1 MRLQKQIKAI
11 AYIRVSSEKQV
22 ENYSLDFQDRI
33 LKRYAETNNIKL
45 VKVFREEGYSA
56 TNTNRPAYKEMIKYL
71 EENDVDVIL
80 VHKLDGLHRD
90 EINMFNDLKR
100 FRESKIKV
108 IAVAD
113 GIDTSDD
120 SAGLATAMLAA
131 IGANFSRNLSR
142 ETRKGLTSAAENCL
156 HTGGKPPYGFKLD
169 RETMLLEIDE
179 TTAPAVRKMFE
190 LYADGF
196 GTSDIIKWL
205 KEHGYKTAKG
215 NNFKANALNEIFH
228 NEKYRGCYTW
238 DKALAKDSDGH
249 RNTHG
254 RKDEYIKIEGGCPA
268 IVSEEIFNKVQDRL
282 KENANKANN
291 RTPDRYYPLT
301 GIIFCDCGS
310 PMCGSVSYS
319 KGIRYHKYNCIKKC
333 GNKPIRA
340 EYLESFVINA
350 ISNCIFSEPNK
361 ELLLS
366 GLNNLS
372 NSTKLESDKEY
383 QQLRSKLSGLETSH
397 ENLLKALEK
406 GKASNAI
413 MNRLERIEQQK
424 KQTDF
429 KIQNLTRDTHT
440 FTEYDLQLIQNR
452 FSGFL
457 QVRNS
462 INNKYFLR
470 SVIDKIEVSEEQI
483 KISLKGGISI
493 NKSTKIIMKGN
504 DNMLRNIVRTETR
517 VVEGILLAVG
527 SAEENGFIS
536 VKMALSTES
545 AWSFGT
551 ILNITI
557 PEEYLYGMAVEAD
570 MDVFE
575 LVGAAINVKVT
586 FDNEKISNIDDIS
599 IK

>member
-45 VKVFREEGYSA
+45 VRVFREEGYSA

-71 EENDVDVIL
+71 EENDIDVIL
-80 VHKLDGLHRD
+80 VHKLDRLHRD
-90 EINMFNDLKR
+90 ETNMFNDLKR

-215 NNFKANALNEIFH
+215 NDFKANALNEIFH
-228 NEKYRGCYTW
+228 NEKYRVCYTW
-238 DKALAKDSDGH
+238 DKALAKDADGH

-291 RTPDRYYPLT
+291 RTPDRYYPLM
-301 GIIFCDCGS
+301 GIIFCNCGS
-310 PMCGSVSYS
+310 PMCGSISYS
-319 KGIRYHKYNCIKKC
+319 KGRRYHKYNCIKKC

-340 EYLESFVINA
+340 EYIELFVINA
-350 ISNCIFSEPNK
+350 ISTCIFSEPNK

-372 NSTKLESDKEY
+372 NNTKLEADKEY

-424 KQTDF
+424 KQTNF

-452 FSGFL
+452 FNEFL
-457 QVRNS
+457 QFRNS

-470 SVIDKIEVSEEQI
+470 SVIDKIEVGEEQI

-493 NKSTKIIMKGN
+493 NKSTKILMKGN
-504 DNMLRNIVRTETR
+504 DDMLRNIVRTDAR
-517 VVEGILLAVG
+517 VVEGILLAIG
-527 SAEENGFIS
+527 SAEENSFIL

-551 ILNITI
+551 ILDITI
-557 PEEYLYGMAVEAD
+557 PEEYLYRMAVEAD
-570 MDVFE
+570 MDIFE
-575 LVGAAINVKVT
+575 LVGAAINVMIT
-586 FDNEKISNIDDIS
+586 LNNEKISNIDDIS
-599 IK
+599 MK

>member
-45 VKVFREEGYSA
+45 VSVFREEGYYA

-71 EENDVDVIL
+71 EENDIDVIL
-80 VHKLDGLHRD
+80 VHKLDRLHRD
-90 EINMFNDLKR
+90 ETNIFNDLKR

-215 NNFKANALNEIFH
+215 NDFKANALNEIFH

-238 DKALAKDSDGH
+238 DKVLAKDADGH

-291 RTPDRYYPLT
+291 RTPDRYYSLT
-301 GIIFCDCGS
+301 GIIFCNCGS
-310 PMCGSVSYS
+310 PMCGSISYS
-319 KGIRYHKYNCIKKC
+319 KGRRYHKYNCIKKC

-340 EYLESFVINA
+340 EYIELFVINA
-350 ISNCIFSEPNK
+350 ISTCIFSEPNK

-372 NSTKLESDKEY
+372 NNTKLESDKEY

-413 MNRLERIEQQK
+413 MNRLERIEQEK
-424 KQTDF
+424 KQTNF

-452 FSGFL
+452 FNEFL
-457 QVRNS
+457 QFRNS

-470 SVIDKIEVSEEQI
+470 SVIDKIEVGEEQI

-493 NKSTKIIMKGN
+493 NKSTKILMRGN
-504 DNMLRNIVRTETR
+504 DDMLRNIVRTEAR
-517 VVEGILLAVG
+517 VVEGILLAIG
-527 SAEENGFIS
+527 SAEKNGFIS
-536 VKMALSTES
+536 VKMTLSTES

-551 ILNITI
+551 ILDITI
-557 PEEYLYGMAVEAD
+557 PEKYLYGMAAEVD

-575 LVGAAINVKVT
+575 LVGAAINVT
-586 FDNEKISNIDDIS
+586 ITLNNDKISNIDDIS
-599 IK
+599 MK

>member
-45 VKVFREEGYSA
+45 VRVFREEGYSA

-71 EENDVDVIL
+71 EENGIDVIL
-80 VHKLDGLHRD
+80 VHKLDRLHRD
-90 EINMFNDLKR
+90 ETNMFNDLKR

-113 GIDTSDD
+113 GIDISDD

-215 NNFKANALNEIFH
+215 NDFKANALNEIFH

-301 GIIFCDCGS
+301 GIIFCNCGS
-310 PMCGSVSYS
+310 PMCGSISYS
-319 KGIRYHKYNCIKKC
+319 KGRRYHKYNCIKKC

-340 EYLESFVINA
+340 EYIELFVINA
-350 ISNCIFSEPNK
+350 ISTCIFSEPNK

-372 NSTKLESDKEY
+372 NNTKLESDKEY

-413 MNRLERIEQQK
+413 MNRLERIEQEK
-424 KQTDF
+424 KQTNF

-440 FTEYDLQLIQNR
+440 FTEYDLQIIQNR
-452 FSGFL
+452 FNEFL

-470 SVIDKIEVSEEQI
+470 SVIDKIEVGEEQI

-493 NKSTKIIMKGN
+493 NKSTKILMKGN
-504 DNMLRNIVRTETR
+504 DDMLRNIVRTEAR
-517 VVEGILLAVG
+517 VVEGILLAIG
-527 SAEENGFIS
+527 SAE
-536 VKMALSTES
+536 KKAL
-545 AWSFGT
+545 
-551 ILNITI
+551 
-557 PEEYLYGMAVEAD
+557 YR
-570 MDVFE
+570 
-575 LVGAAINVKVT
+575 
-586 FDNEKISNIDDIS
+586 
-599 IK
+599 

>member
-22 ENYSLDFQDRI
+22 ENYSLDFQDKI

-45 VKVFREEGYSA
+45 VEMFREEGYSA

-71 EENDVDVIL
+71 EENDIDVIL
-80 VHKLDGLHRD
+80 VHKLDRLHRD
-90 EINMFNDLKR
+90 ETNMFNDLKR

-215 NNFKANALNEIFH
+215 NDFKANALNEIFH

-238 DKALAKDSDGH
+238 DKALAKDADGH

-301 GIIFCDCGS
+301 GIIFCNCGS
-310 PMCGSVSYS
+310 PVCGSISYS
-319 KGIRYHKYNCIKKC
+319 KGRRYHKYNCIKKC

-340 EYLESFVINA
+340 EYIELFVINA
-350 ISNCIFSEPNK
+350 ISTCIFSEPNK

-372 NSTKLESDKEY
+372 NNTKLESDKEY

-413 MNRLERIEQQK
+413 MNRLERIEQEK

-452 FSGFL
+452 FNEFL
-457 QVRNS
+457 QFRNS

-470 SVIDKIEVSEEQI
+470 SVIDKIEVGEEQI

-493 NKSTKIIMKGN
+493 NKSTKILMKGN
-504 DNMLRNIVRTETR
+504 DDMLRNIVRTDAR
-517 VVEGILLAVG
+517 VVEGILLAIG
-527 SAEENGFIS
+527 SAEENSFIS

-551 ILNITI
+551 ILDITI
-557 PEEYLYGMAVEAD
+557 PEEYLYRMAVEAD
-570 MDVFE
+570 MEIFE
-575 LVGAAINVKVT
+575 LVGAAINVMIT
-586 FDNEKISNIDDIS
+586 LNNDKISNIDDIS
-599 IK
+599 MK

>member
-45 VKVFREEGYSA
+45 VRVFREEGYSA

-71 EENDVDVIL
+71 EENDIDVIL
-80 VHKLDGLHRD
+80 VHKLDRLHRD
-90 EINMFNDLKR
+90 ETNMFNDLKR

-215 NNFKANALNEIFH
+215 NDFKANALNEIFH

-238 DKALAKDSDGH
+238 DKALAKDADGH

-291 RTPDRYYPLT
+291 RTPDRHYPLT
-301 GIIFCDCGS
+301 GIIFCNCGS
-310 PMCGSVSYS
+310 PMCGSISYS
-319 KGIRYHKYNCIKKC
+319 KGRRYHKYNCIKKC

-340 EYLESFVINA
+340 EYIELFVINA
-350 ISNCIFSEPNK
+350 ISTCIFSKPNK

-372 NSTKLESDKEY
+372 NNTKLESDKEY

-413 MNRLERIEQQK
+413 MNRLERIEQEK

-452 FSGFL
+452 FSEFL
-457 QVRNS
+457 QFRNS

-470 SVIDKIEVSEEQI
+470 SVIDKIEVGEEQI

-493 NKSTKIIMKGN
+493 NKSTKILMKGN
-504 DNMLRNIVRTETR
+504 DDMLRNIVRTETK
-517 VVEGILLAVG
+517 VVEGILLAIG

-536 VKMALSTES
+536 VKIALSTES

-551 ILNITI
+551 ILDITI

-575 LVGAAINVKVT
+575 FVGAAINVMIT
-586 FDNEKISNIDDIS
+586 LNNDKISNIDDIS
-599 IK
+599 MK

>member
-33 LKRYAETNNIKL
+33 LKRYAETNSIKL
-45 VKVFREEGYSA
+45 VRVFREEGYSA

-71 EENDVDVIL
+71 EENDIDVIL
-80 VHKLDGLHRD
+80 VHKLDRLHRD
-90 EINMFNDLKR
+90 ETNMFNDLKR
-100 FRESKIKV
+100 FKESRIKV

-205 KEHGYKTAKG
+205 KGHGYKTAKG
-215 NNFKANALNEIFH
+215 NDFKANALNEIFH

-238 DKALAKDSDGH
+238 DKALAKDADGH

-268 IVSEEIFNKVQDRL
+268 IVSKEIFNKVQDRL

-291 RTPDRYYPLT
+291 RTPDRHYPLT
-301 GIIFCDCGS
+301 GIIFCNCGS
-310 PMCGSVSYS
+310 PMCGSISYS
-319 KGIRYHKYNCIKKC
+319 KGRRYHKYNCIKKC

-340 EYLESFVINA
+340 EYIELFVINA
-350 ISNCIFSEPNK
+350 ISTCIFSEPNK

-372 NSTKLESDKEY
+372 NNTKLESDKEY

-429 KIQNLTRDTHT
+429 KIKNLTRDTHT

-452 FSGFL
+452 FSEFL

-470 SVIDKIEVSEEQI
+470 SVIDRIEVSEEQI

-493 NKSTKIIMKGN
+493 NKSTKILMKGN
-504 DNMLRNIVRTETR
+504 DDMLRNIVKTEAR
-517 VVEGILLAVG
+517 VVEGILLAIG

-545 AWSFGT
+545 AWSFET
-551 ILNITI
+551 ILDITI
-557 PEEYLYGMAVEAD
+557 PEEYLYGMAAEAD

-575 LVGAAINVKVT
+575 LVGAAINVMIT
-586 FDNEKISNIDDIS
+586 LNNEKISNIDDIFM
-599 IK
+599 K